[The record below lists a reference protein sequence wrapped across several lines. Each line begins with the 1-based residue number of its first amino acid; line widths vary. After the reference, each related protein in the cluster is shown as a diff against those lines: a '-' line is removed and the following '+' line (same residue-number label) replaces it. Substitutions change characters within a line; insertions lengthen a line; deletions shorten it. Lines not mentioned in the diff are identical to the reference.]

1 MIIDILT
8 IFPNM
13 LDAYIQESI
22 IKRALIDEKIEINVI
37 NIRNFSK
44 LKHHQVDDTVYGG
57 GAGMLLMFPP
67 FYDAVNSL
75 RREDTHIIL
84 TTPKG
89 KTLTQKRVEELS
101 KKEHII
107 ILCGHYEGIDSR
119 IEEFVDEEV
128 SIW

>member
-44 LKHHQVDDTVYGG
+44 LKHHQVDDT
-57 GAGMLLMFPP
+57 
-67 FYDAVNSL
+67 
-75 RREDTHIIL
+75 
-84 TTPKG
+84 
-89 KTLTQKRVEELS
+89 
-101 KKEHII
+101 
-107 ILCGHYEGIDSR
+107 
-119 IEEFVDEEV
+119 EEV
-128 SIW
+128 GRNVAYVSPFMMQLTL

>member
-75 RREDTHIIL
+75 RREDTYYFNYS
-84 TTPKG
+84 KENSYS
-89 KTLTQKRVEELS
+89 KRVEELS
-101 KKEHII
+101 KKNIS
-107 ILCGHYEGIDSR
+107 LF
-119 IEEFVDEEV
+119 FVDIMKVLIQE
-128 SIW
+128 